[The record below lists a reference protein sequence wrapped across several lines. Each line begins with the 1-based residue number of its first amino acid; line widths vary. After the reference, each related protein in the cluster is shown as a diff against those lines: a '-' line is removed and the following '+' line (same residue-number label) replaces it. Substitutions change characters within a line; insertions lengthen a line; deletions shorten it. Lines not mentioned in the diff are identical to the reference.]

1 MENALQRKINV
12 GKLFA
17 VLFELTQRSFYGKMK
32 KFNSKSVYNKAKKFE
47 SLKFSHFSTQPFQIY
62 QEYIDSKLTSLNEKL
77 QFIVKE
83 RVDEE
88 EREINIPS
96 PSIVENR
103 RSSKVIPKIYIRSF
117 AEYIASQTTY
127 SNLKQKHEASL
138 LKKID
143 FFTKLFKKRMKIPT
157 LEYSNNFQTILNGL
171 EDDMY
176 FLTYN
181 YKPFGGYVKGIERLK
196 EIISNVAELES
207 KFAEFLKLKQN
218 RKQQHKKVK
227 NIEIEVETET
237 ILSPIEIM
245 LSELSP
251 VENHFNENL
260 NGKNKRKLIEEPV
273 NQQKEQNKRFKN
285 RLTQPGEELLGLTV
299 PVVDLT
305 VNYFDKAL

>member
-1 MENALQRKINV
+1 
-12 GKLFA
+12 
-17 VLFELTQRSFYGKMK
+17 
-32 KFNSKSVYNKAKKFE
+32 
-47 SLKFSHFSTQPFQIY
+47 
-62 QEYIDSKLTSLNEKL
+62 
-77 QFIVKE
+77 
-83 RVDEE
+83 
-88 EREINIPS
+88 
-96 PSIVENR
+96 
-103 RSSKVIPKIYIRSF
+103 
-117 AEYIASQTTY
+117 
-127 SNLKQKHEASL
+127 
-138 LKKID
+138 
-143 FFTKLFKKRMKIPT
+143 MKIPT

-181 YKPFGGYVKGIERLK
+181 YKPFDGYVKGIERLK

-285 RLTQPGEELLGLTV
+285 RLTQPGEELFGLTV